1 MPAGFSSSVGGGGKN
16 LFGSATSKNTYTPA
30 PVYSPPPVKQYYY
43 EPEPVYTPPK
53 ATYTPPKNTYVAPK
67 PVAPAP
73 SPVKTAVQ
81 QIIDK
86 AVTAPKPAPAPVV
99 DPMETA
105 LKAQTATV
113 TPWRAPVQPG
123 VQPTLYKQATQA
135 GAQAHTLD
143 EVAAANQL
151 YDLDTVNALIALA
164 QDRENANQPMPGV
177 YIPPTTEPGKPG
189 NDLLALQDI
198 RAGILNPG
206 NTGLSGSFSTISN
219 TGGDIL
225 TGAWTGLQD
234 AIGPDAKGP

>member
-16 LFGSATSKNTYTPA
+16 LFGSGSAKGTYTPA
-30 PVYSPPPVKQYYY
+30 PVYTPPQKSYGQEWYS
-43 EPEPVYTPPK
+43 EPEPV
-53 ATYTPPKNTYVAPK
+53 YTPPKNTYVAPK

-123 VQPTLYKQATQA
+123 VQPTLYRQATQA
-135 GAQAHTLD
+135 GARNLTPEQESQLFDLQMQMIHQA
-143 EVAAANQL
+143 Q
-151 YDLDTVNALIALA
+151 
-164 QDRENANQPMPGV
+164 
-177 YIPPTTEPGKPG
+177 
-189 NDLLALQDI
+189 
-198 RAGILNPG
+198 
-206 NTGLSGSFSTISN
+206 
-219 TGGDIL
+219 
-225 TGAWTGLQD
+225 
-234 AIGPDAKGP
+234 